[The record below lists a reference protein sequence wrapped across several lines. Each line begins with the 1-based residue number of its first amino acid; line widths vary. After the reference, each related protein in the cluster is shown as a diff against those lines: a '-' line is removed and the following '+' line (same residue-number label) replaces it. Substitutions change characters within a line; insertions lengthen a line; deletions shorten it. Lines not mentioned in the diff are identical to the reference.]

1 MTKYFI
7 DTDVF
12 VQAVDK
18 FGCLKF
24 LEWVKSANEDGV
36 AYSVQ
41 AVFRE
46 IRSDGTLNNWK
57 CENKNIFLKP
67 TGQVPSKITKVM
79 DWASRVKGNGYT
91 ASSVRRFCD
100 GADHVLVAHACALGG
115 IVVTQEAR
123 DNSDS
128 KRKLKIPNACDKFN
142 VRCMTA
148 IEMLEEVQAT
158 FLDDPKC
165 RAI

>member
-1 MTKYFI
+1 MTKYLI

-12 VQAVDK
+12 IQAVDK

-36 AYSVQ
+36 AYSVRG
-41 AVFRE
+41 VFRE
-46 IRSDGTLNNWK
+46 IRSGGALNSWK
-57 CENKNIFLKP
+57 RENENIFLKP
-67 TGQVPSKITKVM
+67 TGRVPSKMTKVT
-79 DWASRVKGNGYT
+79 DWADRVKGKGYT
-91 ASSVRRFCD
+91 ASSVRRFCE
-100 GADHVLVAHACALGG
+100 GADHALVAHACVLGG
-115 IVVTQEAR
+115 IVVTQETR
-123 DNSDS
+123 DNSDE
-128 KRKLKIPNACDKFN
+128 KRKLKIPNACEEFN

-148 IEMLEEVQAT
+148 IEMLKEEQAT